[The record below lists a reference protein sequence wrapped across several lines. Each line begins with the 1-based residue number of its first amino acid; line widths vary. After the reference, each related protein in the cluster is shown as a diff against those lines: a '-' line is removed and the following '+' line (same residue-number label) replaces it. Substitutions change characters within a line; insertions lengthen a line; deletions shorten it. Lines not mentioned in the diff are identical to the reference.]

1 LLLLDRILSEGKEVR
16 QLMKDWMV
24 EDILSEIRLEEVEIP
39 SGELLFE
46 NLTFVMTGSLEHYK
60 NRNELKTAIEEK
72 GGKVTD
78 SVTKNTDYLI
88 NNDILSTSSKNKKA
102 KQLGIPII
110 TEEQLI
116 QWMESGSNIK

>member
-1 LLLLDRILSEGKEVR
+1 
-16 QLMKDWMV
+16 MV
-24 EDILSEIRLEEVEIP
+24 EDILSKSGEEVEIP